1 VLLAL
6 TTNAAAQACADSD
19 PIDVT
24 VSSGS
29 DAAGSELCRPN
40 GSRCPIMVDVRAQ
53 SEWDAGHVSCATRIP
68 VQDDAS
74 RTGEVLTLAGGD
86 SSHPVVVYCY
96 SGARA
101 GRAVTVLTNAGFTD
115 VTNGGGFVSPA
126 GNDAILEEMCTCSTP
141 CPAPPPASTTYSSC
155 AALLATE
162 GDATCSTIADVGSRH
177 CQLSCGTCS
186 SELESAG
193 GGGVDPSPSDGA
205 ADPDTSEAGPAGG
218 DDGDTAPAVGLD
230 TRVTTGASGATT
242 STPLIPLTCVI
253 MAGILTVVEM
263 LML

>member
-1 VLLAL
+1 MRLSRAKAATAATVLLAL

-101 GRAVTVLTNAGFTD
+101 GRAVMGTDSAFTVTAATWGAGTD
-115 VTNGGGFVSPA
+115 
-126 GNDAILEEMCTCSTP
+126 
-141 CPAPPPASTTYSSC
+141 
-155 AALLATE
+155 
-162 GDATCSTIADVGSRH
+162 
-177 CQLSCGTCS
+177 
-186 SELESAG
+186 
-193 GGGVDPSPSDGA
+193 
-205 ADPDTSEAGPAGG
+205 ADPH
-218 DDGDTAPAVGLD
+218 
-230 TRVTTGASGATT
+230 
-242 STPLIPLTCVI
+242 VI
-253 MAGILTVVEM
+253 EM
-263 LML
+263 LAAPDNKAAREDLPLAPWS

>member
-1 VLLAL
+1 MRLSRAKAATAATVLLAL

-115 VTNGGGFVSPA
+115 VTNGGGFVSPTKVETHKLKQL
-126 GNDAILEEMCTCSTP
+126 GWP
-141 CPAPPPASTTYSSC
+141 
-155 AALLATE
+155 
-162 GDATCSTIADVGSRH
+162 VGG
-177 CQLSCGTCS
+177 CG
-186 SELESAG
+186 
-193 GGGVDPSPSDGA
+193 
-205 ADPDTSEAGPAGG
+205 
-218 DDGDTAPAVGLD
+218 
-230 TRVTTGASGATT
+230 
-242 STPLIPLTCVI
+242 
-253 MAGILTVVEM
+253 
-263 LML
+263 